1 MKPTIVPLDA
11 TLGAKVTDV
20 DLKALDDATWQVIE
34 NTFFEYALL
43 LFPGQH
49 LNEEEQNAF
58 GRCFGKLLIEALPIS
73 NATPDG
79 GVLGSDTLRYWILRG
94 NEYWHHDSSFMP
106 VAAKA
111 SMLTAK
117 VMPAS
122 GGETE
127 WADTR
132 AAYNALDEPTRNRL
146 ANLRACHSNYYSH
159 AQLGQPA
166 RTGEFP
172 SFHPYGAPV
181 RSLVK
186 QHPVTGKHA
195 LYTGRHA
202 YGIEGLSADASAC
215 LLAEVIEA
223 ACQPPRTYKHR
234 WQVGDLVVWD
244 NLCVMHRVWPY
255 DYSETRIMMHTRIA
269 GNPDTE
275 YAPTVADPL
284 ADTYEPL
291 DFEVWRERAG
301 V

>member
-1 MKPTIVPLDA
+1 MQPTIVPLDA
-11 TLGAKVTDV
+11 TLGAKVTDI
-20 DLKALDDATWQVIE
+20 DLTALDDSTWQMIE
-34 NTFFEYALL
+34 TAFFDYALL

-49 LNEEEQNAF
+49 LNEDEQNAF
-58 GRCFGKLLIEALPIS
+58 GRRFGQLLIEAQPIS
-73 NATPDG
+73 NASPDG
-79 GVLGSDTLRYWILRG
+79 GVFGPDTLRYWILRG

-117 VMPAS
+117 VMPSS

-132 AAYNALDEPTRNRL
+132 AAYDALDEPTRQRL
-146 ANLRACHSNYYSH
+146 VNLRACHSNYYSH
-159 AQLGQPA
+159 SQLGQTA

-172 SFHPYGAPV
+172 SFHRYGAPV

-186 QHPVTGKHA
+186 HHPVTGKPA

-202 YGIEGLSADASAC
+202 YGIEGLSANASVR
-215 LLAEVIEA
+215 LLADVMEA

-234 WQVGDLVVWD
+234 WQMGDLAVWD

-255 DYSETRIMMHTRIA
+255 DYRETRIMMHTRIA
-269 GNPDTE
+269 GNPETE
-275 YAPTVADPL
+275 YAPTVSDPL

-291 DFEVWRERAG
+291 DFEVWCERAG